1 VVPWENSARGPYCIS
16 PNCLYNGRQSK
27 IDIDAT
33 VFLQPKEIIY
43 DAPYATVL
51 ATLSL
56 GITLAAADFTGTWKL
71 NIEKSTFET
80 NNLTSETMTI
90 SQTAPNAYTTA
101 FDVVTKSG
109 EKHHQEFN
117 RIYDGKEH
125 PLAGVNVKA
134 EGISEICEQIN
145 ASTRKITRKR
155 GGKVTGCSH
164 LLSPRTVRR

>member
-1 VVPWENSARGPYCIS
+1 M
-16 PNCLYNGRQSK
+16 
-27 IDIDAT
+27 
-33 VFLQPKEIIY
+33 
-43 DAPYATVL
+43 
-51 ATLSL
+51 TLP
-56 GITLAAADFTGTWKL
+56 AADFTGTWKL

-101 FDVVTKSG
+101 FDTVTKSG

-155 GGKVTGCSH
+155 GGQVTGMFTSTVA
-164 LLSPRTVRR
+164 PDGKTMTNTRTAAKEVLVFERQ

>member
-1 VVPWENSARGPYCIS
+1 MRLTLI
-16 PNCLYNGRQSK
+16 
-27 IDIDAT
+27 
-33 VFLQPKEIIY
+33 
-43 DAPYATVL
+43 VL

-56 GITLAAADFTGTWKL
+56 GLTLAAADFTGTWKL
-71 NIEKSTFET
+71 NMEKSKVQTD
-80 NNLTSETMTI
+80 NNTASEIMTI

-101 FDVVTKSG
+101 FDTVTKSG

-155 GGKVTGCSH
+155 DGKVTGMFTS
-164 LLSPRTVRR
+164 TVAPDGKTMTNEMGARKEVLVFDRQ